1 MLTPRWFI
9 DSFLNISLETLEL
22 HRIST
27 GVPDVK
33 RSVSHQNPLRGSLYW
48 PHTPTM
54 SSMMF
59 CWVVLT
65 VNTVQGRPAMAS
77 RHRERRHDVIPL

>member
-59 CWVVLT
+59 C
-65 VNTVQGRPAMAS
+65 
-77 RHRERRHDVIPL
+77 